1 MFNMTIEVRY
11 HKPMLVSSASQPGG
25 GAERLDNGES
35 ASRRHGVD
43 ALRVVVARGSAPGAG
58 GRAALRQS
66 SGGLASGRAR
76 CEGGG
81 PVVLR
86 ALAGERRCGRAP
98 TVWPPG
104 ERAAKEADRRCSGR
118 RRASGVAAELRRSGL
133 RASALRRRRTGGAPG
148 AGGRAAVR
156 QSSGRA
162 RCGGGGAPGVGRGRL
177 QLRGSAAGGRR
188 LELEEDRGS

>member
-1 MFNMTIEVRY
+1 MTIKVRY
-11 HKPMLVSSASQPGG
+11 HKRMLVSSASQPGG

-43 ALRVVVARGSAPGAG
+43 AARGSAPGAG

-81 PVVLR
+81 PAVLR

-148 AGGRAAVR
+148 AGGQAAVR
-156 QSSGRA
+156 QT
-162 RCGGGGAPGVGRGRL
+162 L
-177 QLRGSAAGGRR
+177 QENAIFPTADTISDGS
-188 LELEEDRGS
+188 